1 MKRAYLLAVL
11 TVLALFALTGCDN
24 ATENIVDGPGS
35 GVPTTDKTCLGCHSS
50 QDELLAALGKDGD
63 AEKAKFFV
71 YDKSDG

>member
-1 MKRAYLLAVL
+1 MKRVFLL
-11 TVLALFALTGCDN
+11 TVLALIALLALGGCDN
-24 ATENIVDGPGS
+24 DTENIVDGPL
-35 GVPTTDKTCLGCHSS
+35 PATDKTCLGCHSS

>member
-1 MKRAYLLAVL
+1 MKRAFLL
-11 TVLALFALTGCDN
+11 TVLALIALLAFGGCDN

-35 GVPTTDKTCLGCHSS
+35 GLPTTDKTCLGCHSS

-63 AEKAKFFV
+63 AEKAEFFV